1 MSTPSRTSPT
11 SELSGWPLLAGGMSV
26 LGRLWW
32 VRERGVSLHVSQL
45 CPPRLRSTELD
56 LPYPD
61 LQEFIADMNFLMAL
75 IINGPM

>member
-1 MSTPSRTSPT
+1 MWGCDHLCLSP
-11 SELSGWPLLAGGMSV
+11 
-26 LGRLWW
+26 
-32 VRERGVSLHVSQL
+32 
-45 CPPRLRSTELD
+45 PPRSTELD

>member
-1 MSTPSRTSPT
+1 MSREGRGAVAHWCGEFAGGAAVGGTGHGGSPPDRGPTCDPPLSPT
-11 SELSGWPLLAGGMSV
+11 
-26 LGRLWW
+26 
-32 VRERGVSLHVSQL
+32 
-45 CPPRLRSTELD
+45 RSTELD